1 MGHLRDSGDDG
12 TAGGGGNDGPSA
24 EKAARRPGPVS
35 RLRGLGRGVREGIAR
50 GVRRGTGGGIGRR
63 ATRADAG
70 SRPSGSRSP
79 GSRLSGSHVSG
90 SRRKSPPPTVP
101 PNFDPDDPTWNGSR
115 SVGKHPP
122 GFGPDDPP
130 ARRGR
135 GRHAARPAHPLV
147 EILPL
152 LIIVAGI
159 VLDQSTPTAITA
171 SPLYAA
177 APLVAAPFFSFARTL
192 VIGIL
197 ATAAVVGL
205 HYLEDTSTVVETITE
220 SLTVFTVS
228 VLALA
233 INGVV
238 RRSGE
243 RLASARV
250 IAEAAQRAVL
260 PTPAARIGGLHI
272 AARYEA
278 AEEGAFIGGDLFA
291 VQDTEYGV
299 RLLVGDV
306 RGKGMGAVETV
317 AVVIGA
323 FREAAEQERSLE
335 GVAQRLERALARE
348 GTRRDGVD
356 LFEGFTTAVL
366 AEIPHVEGM
375 VRVVNRG
382 HPEPLLLGPDG
393 ALTVLDPADPALPL
407 GMGELGAWP
416 DRADEVPYE
425 AGATLL
431 LFTDG
436 LTEARNAA
444 GVFYNPRERLAGR
457 IFPGPDEMLE
467 AIVGDVRLHTG
478 GGSTDD
484 MALLAVSRPTE
495 RQPDVRRTMP
505 VVP

>member
-1 MGHLRDSGDDG
+1 MGHLRDSGDGGTGDG
-12 TAGGGGNDGPSA
+12 PPGGSGHRPAEGAVPGSSAGGPTHQASPH
-24 EKAARRPGPVS
+24 RPRVPS
-35 RLRGLGRGVREGIAR
+35 RLRRLSEGLRRGVQR
-50 GVRRGTGGGIGRR
+50 GLRR
-63 ATRADAG
+63 ADEGFRQADSAPNDPTR
-70 SRPSGSRSP
+70 SRSQP
-79 GSRLSGSHVSG
+79 VE
-90 SRRKSPPPTVP
+90 
-101 PNFDPDDPTWNGSR
+101 
-115 SVGKHPP
+115 KHPP
-122 GFGPDDPP
+122 GFGPEDPRP
-130 ARRGR
+130 PRRGS
-135 GRHAARPAHPLV
+135 GRLAARSTHPVV
-147 EILPL
+147 ELLPG

-159 VLDQSTPTAITA
+159 VLDQVTPAAFTA
-171 SPLYAA
+171 SPFFSA
-177 APLVAAPFFSFARTL
+177 APLVAAPFFSFMRTL
-192 VIGIL
+192 LVGIL
-197 ATAAVVGL
+197 SVGAVLGL
-205 HYLEDTSTVVETITE
+205 RYFNNSADGIETITE

-260 PTPAARIGGLHI
+260 PTPESRIGGLHI

-278 AEEGAFIGGDLFA
+278 AEEGAYIGGDLFA

-299 RLLVGDV
+299 RVVVGDV

-335 GVAQRLERALARE
+335 GVARRLERALARE
-348 GTRRDGVD
+348 GRGRSGID

-366 AEIPHVEGM
+366 AEVPHAEGI
-375 VRVVNRG
+375 VRVLNRG

-393 ALTVLDPADPALPL
+393 ALTVLAPTDPALPL
-407 GMGELGAWP
+407 GMGELGTWP
-416 DRADEVPYE
+416 DRAEEIPYRP
-425 AGATLL
+425 GATLL
-431 LFTDG
+431 LYTDG
-436 LTEARNAA
+436 LSEARNAD
-444 GVFYNPRERLAGR
+444 GVFYDPGERLAGR
-457 IFPGPDEMLE
+457 IFPGPDDLLE

-484 MALLAVSRPTE
+484 MALLAISRPTA
-495 RQPDVRRTMP
+495 RQPERRRTMP